1 MRVWI
6 SGGDRQTII
15 VPEDYVATRFG
26 LDYVKVRDVSKTLE
40 VPVQRGQ
47 MMTEGF
53 EILSGLKDG
62 DVLVRP

>member
-1 MRVWI
+1 
-6 SGGDRQTII
+6 